1 MIAWTSQYHSC
12 RLILSELHVAASDS
26 SAEFTTVL
34 RSCVHNQVMFSAVWF
49 LCAAQGRTV
58 STVEE
63 KWTILGRK
71 RIEKVCSEG
80 KV

>member
-1 MIAWTSQYHSC
+1 MIAWTSQCHSC
-12 RLILSELHVAASDS
+12 RLTLSELHVAASDS
-26 SAEFTTVL
+26 SAEFE
-34 RSCVHNQVMFSAVWF
+34 HNQVMFSAVWF